1 MDINDITLEKFQE
14 KVTHSSD
21 PAPEDKL
28 VVSNGV
34 FVQCIIQLKL
44 INAIERL
51 RLSIHG

>member
-28 VVSNGV
+28 VISNGM
-34 FVQCIIQLKL
+34 FVQCIIHLKL
-44 INAIERL
+44 IDGIEKL
-51 RLSIHG
+51 RQSIHG